1 MRRLLALFLL
11 LAACAQGPAADSP
24 YISQARSLAAEWAL
38 INEQASEGRL
48 TDTYVR
54 VMRQSIRRQL
64 ETTSS
69 SLTVPGSRYAQEIDA
84 LLAQPDDSDPDEL
97 RAYADR
103 LKQIE
108 DKLESA

>member
-11 LAACAQGPAADSP
+11 LAACSQGPAADVP
-24 YISQARSLAAEWAL
+24 YISEARSLAAEWAL
-38 INEQASEGRL
+38 VNEQASEGRL
-48 TDTYVR
+48 TETYVK

-69 SLTVPGSRYAQEIDA
+69 SLTVPGSRYAQEIQA
-84 LLAQPDDSDPDEL
+84 LLSQPDDSDPDAL

-103 LKQIE
+103 LKDIE

>member
-1 MRRLLALFLL
+1 MRRSLALFVL
-11 LAACAQGPAADSP
+11 LAGCSRGPAADVA

-38 INEQASEGRL
+38 INQQASEGRL
-48 TDTYVR
+48 TETYVK
-54 VMRQSIRRQL
+54 VMRQSIHKQL
-64 ETTSS
+64 ETTSA
-69 SLTVPGSRYAQEIDA
+69 SLTVPGSQYAQQIDA
-84 LLAQPDDSDPDEL
+84 LLSQPDDSDPDEL

>member
-1 MRRLLALFLL
+1 MRRFLALFLL
-11 LAACAQGPAADSP
+11 IAGCTQGPAADVP

-48 TDTYVR
+48 TETYVK

-64 ETTSS
+64 ETAST

-84 LLAQPDDSDPDEL
+84 LRSLPDDSNPSEL

-108 DKLESA
+108 DGLESA